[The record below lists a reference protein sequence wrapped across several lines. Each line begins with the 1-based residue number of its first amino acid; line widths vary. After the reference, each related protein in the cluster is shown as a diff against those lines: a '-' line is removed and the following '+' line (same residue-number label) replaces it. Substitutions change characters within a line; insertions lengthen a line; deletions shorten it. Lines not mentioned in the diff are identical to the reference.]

1 MNSDGKPWSPYLAG
15 ALSGLVSIGSVWFA
29 GKYFGASTTFVRTAG
44 LLEKTVIPER
54 VAQLDYFLKNVPKVD
69 WQTMFVVGI
78 FAGAL
83 VASIGDASFRYQAL
97 PSLWERRFGPSVI
110 KRSIVAFVGGT
121 VAMFGARLAD
131 G

>member
-1 MNSDGKPWSPYLAG
+1 MKKNERPWSPYVAG
-15 ALSGLVSIGSVWFA
+15 ALAGLVSIASVWFV

-44 LLEKTVIPER
+44 LVEMIFSPER
-54 VAQLDYFLKNVPKVD
+54 VTQMEYFIKEVPKVD
-69 WQTMFVVGI
+69 WQSMFLVGI

-83 VASIGDASFRYQAL
+83 IASSGDGSFRFQTL
-97 PSLWERRFGPSVI
+97 PLLWEKRFGASQL
-110 KRSIVAFVGGT
+110 KRGLVAFTGGV

>member
-1 MNSDGKPWSPYLAG
+1 MAHDGKPWSPYLAG

-44 LLEKTVIPER
+44 LLEKTVSPER
-54 VAQLDYFLKNVPKVD
+54 VAQMEYFLKEVPKVD
-69 WQTMFVVGI
+69 WQSLFVVGI
-78 FAGAL
+78 FVGAMI
-83 VASIGDASFRYQAL
+83 ASIGDKSFRLQAL
-97 PSLWERRFGPSVI
+97 PSIWERRFGPSVM
-110 KRSIVAFVGGT
+110 KRGFIAFFGGT